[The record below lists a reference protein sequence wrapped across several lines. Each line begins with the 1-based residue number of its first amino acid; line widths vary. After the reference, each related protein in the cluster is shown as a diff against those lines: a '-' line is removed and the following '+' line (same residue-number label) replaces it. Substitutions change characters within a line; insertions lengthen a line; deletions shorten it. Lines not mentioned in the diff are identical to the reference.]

1 MKESLGNIPLR
12 NLLAKCKTFVYAL
25 TEICCKV
32 DFVNLL
38 AYEYFIFFTYFILG
52 PIFFVFHSVS
62 PLLQVLISNCWK
74 DIVHCPKIN
83 SEKKICGNI
92 LIVQQQVNVEH
103 IKISNYPTML
113 YCMHSCKN
121 LFPFTITTK
130 TIVYVT
136 SYSRAFEKIEMI
148 KALGRI

>member
-25 TEICCKV
+25 TEICIWFCV
-32 DFVNLL
+32 HTCLL
-38 AYEYFIFFTYFILG
+38 KFHIFTYFIFG

>member
-1 MKESLGNIPLR
+1 MQNLRLCIDWDLPSMKIPNTSAIKLI
-12 NLLAKCKTFVYAL
+12 LFTYLL
-25 TEICCKV
+25 TEIS
-32 DFVNLL
+32 
-38 AYEYFIFFTYFILG
+38 YFFTYFILG

-83 SEKKICGNI
+83 REKKICGNI

-136 SYSRAFEKIEMI
+136 PFWRLFEKLKMI